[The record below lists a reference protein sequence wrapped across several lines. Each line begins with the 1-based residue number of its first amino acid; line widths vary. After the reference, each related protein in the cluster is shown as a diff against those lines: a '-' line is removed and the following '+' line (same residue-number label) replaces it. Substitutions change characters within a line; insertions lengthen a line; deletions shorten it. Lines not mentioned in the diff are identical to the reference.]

1 MAKKKA
7 YSSLGLD
14 SDIYNNPG
22 LLKSDAMKR
31 IEEEQAGQA
40 PAPLE
45 QAVTAA
51 VNSADIKPALQQTEQ
66 VAPAELQSNPSAE
79 PEIQENTPAEKKSNV
94 RDIFTRGTMYDNNFS
109 TMVLYHDVLEDLH
122 ELARVRDEE
131 GKRYP
136 VKYLASNIIR
146 QYLKEHEE
154 EIEAIKTAFRKKRG

>member
-14 SDIYNNPG
+14 SDIYKNPS
-22 LLKSDAMKR
+22 LLQSDAMKR
-31 IEEEQAGQA
+31 IEEEQAGQNTTPVKEA
-40 PAPLE
+40 A
-45 QAVTAA
+45 AA
-51 VNSADIKPALQQTEQ
+51 VANTESIK
-66 VAPAELQSNPSAE
+66 PAELQQPAKPAAEAPQAAVEAPVEPDAE
-79 PEIQENTPAEKKSNV
+79 PTEKKSNV

-146 QYLKEHEE
+146 QYLKDHDE